1 MASAALIRGFSKL
14 FKYLATRNVRVPGGF
29 NPRTGKMM
37 PKGTGITRRG
47 QTKTLKGGQ
56 RILKKEGG
64 GTTFLKG
71 SAKLGM
77 TRGQKG
83 AAYGA
88 GGAAI
93 IAGATYKPPSGPPT
107 AGQKQMS
114 AVGKVPKW
122 HGDVAKFSPSGYH
135 TFKKGS
141 RSATQFSKSYK
152 LAKKTGA
159 KEFTWGLTGKKYKVS
174 P

>member
-1 MASAALIRGFSKL
+1 MSLITALARIGKFL
-14 FKYLATRNVRVPGGF
+14 GTRNVRVPGGF

-56 RILKKEGG
+56 RILKKSGG
-64 GTTFLKG
+64 GTTFIKG

-107 AGQKQMS
+107 AGQKQMN

-141 RSATQFSKSYK
+141 QSAKRFQKSYA